1 MSLDFNFSLIS
12 SLFCYSQDKE
22 GKDVE
27 IYVPSELS
35 EDKLF
40 SQGIHS
46 GINFDKFEKIPVSL
60 FILNKFKA

>member
-1 MSLDFNFSLIS
+1 M
-12 SLFCYSQDKE
+12 FCSSQDKE